1 MGKLRRAIAPSLP
14 LGPPILTMYHS
25 PHRIEGR
32 SASRKGNEI
41 RTLIIAGV
49 ALASLGAAW
58 ADDSTAE
65 KAKKTDN
72 CSYMLMDGQL
82 VDLPVGANVCV
93 RSPAPYTNEYALLHC
108 YPPLQ
113 EIDLVTRGDSRCSEK
128 YEHRERK
135 T

>member
-1 MGKLRRAIAPSLP
+1 M
-14 LGPPILTMYHS
+14 
-25 PHRIEGR
+25 
-32 SASRKGNEI
+32 

-93 RSPAPYTNEYALLHC
+93 RSKRIRAASLLSAP
-108 YPPLQ
+108 
-113 EIDLVTRGDSRCSEK
+113 SRN
-128 YEHRERK
+128 
-135 T
+135 

>member
-1 MGKLRRAIAPSLP
+1 M
-14 LGPPILTMYHS
+14 
-25 PHRIEGR
+25 
-32 SASRKGNEI
+32 

-72 CSYMLMDGQL
+72 CSYMLMDGQSL
-82 VDLPVGANVCV
+82 
-93 RSPAPYTNEYALLHC
+93 TEYALPHC

-113 EIDLVTRGDSRCSEK
+113 EIDLVTRGDSGCSEK

-135 T
+135 K